1 MRFLVLLAL
10 RQWAGRYVAATK
22 LTMTGMEEKLAGNDH
37 YSRQADLRRASRS
50 TDRESQGPRFDKT
63 TDVNRPLQDTD

>member
-1 MRFLVLLAL
+1 M
-10 RQWAGRYVAATK
+10 AATK
-22 LTMTGMEEKLAGNDH
+22 LKMTGMEEKLAGNDH

-63 TDVNRPLQDTD
+63 TDVTDLYRIQIRRSFTSD